1 MKILHTS
8 DWHLGRPL
16 YGRKRYDEFT
26 AFLDWL
32 AATIEQEQVNALIV
46 AGDVFDNTTPSN
58 RAQELYYGF
67 LYRISQL
74 ACCRHVIIVA
84 GNHDSPSFLDAPKP
98 LLKVLNVH
106 VVGDLPADP
115 ADEVII
121 LRDAQGEPEAI
132 VCAVPYLHD
141 RDLRTVEAGES
152 IEAKNAKLAEGI
164 RQHYDTVCQIAEP
177 LRREAGAIPIIATGH
192 LFTAGG
198 ATVEGDGVRELYVG
212 SLAHVEAGIF
222 PPAIDYLA
230 LGHLHVPQQVGST
243 PTRRYSGSPIPMGY
257 GEARQQKIVLL
268 AEFTGRQTTVQELPV
283 PCFQK
288 LERIQGSLESILDQ
302 IAALRRATSI
312 AWLEVE
318 YTGTAPV
325 PDLREQIDAALQDS
339 RMECHRIRNQ
349 QVTAQALT
357 SISASETLDE
367 LDPSEVF
374 DRCLDASQITEA
386 ERPELVAAYTEILKA
401 LQEEDLLAE

>member
-32 AATIEQEQVNALIV
+32 AVTIEQEQVNALII
-46 AGDVFDNTTPSN
+46 AGDIFDNTTPSN

-67 LYRISQL
+67 LHRISQL

-106 VVGDLPADP
+106 VVGDLPEDP
-115 ADEVII
+115 ADEVIV
-121 LRDAQGEPEAI
+121 LRGTKGEPEAI
-132 VCAVPYLHD
+132 ICAVPYLHD
-141 RDLRTVEAGES
+141 RDLRTVEAGET

-164 RQHYDTVCQIAEP
+164 RQHYERVCQIAEP
-177 LRREAGAIPIIATGH
+177 LRQAAGAIPIIATGH

-198 ATVEGDGVRELYVG
+198 TTVEGDGVRELYVG
-212 SLAHVEAGIF
+212 SLAHVEVQIF
-222 PPAIDYLA
+222 PAAIDYLA
-230 LGHLHVPQQVGST
+230 LGHLHVPQIVGLA

-257 GEARQQKIVLL
+257 GEARQQKIILL
-268 AEFTGRQTTVQELPV
+268 ADFTGRQAAVRELPV

-288 LERIQGSLESILDQ
+288 LERIQGPLETILER
-302 IAALRRATSI
+302 IAALRRADST

-318 YTGTAPV
+318 YTGTAPI
-325 PDLREQIDAALQDS
+325 PDLREQIDAALQDT

-349 QVTAQALT
+349 QVTAQAL
-357 SISASETLDE
+357 SGIHEAENLDD

-374 DRCLDASQITEA
+374 DRCLDAGQIQDS
-386 ERPELVAAYTEILKA
+386 ERVELVAAYMEILRS
-401 LQEEDLLAE
+401 LQEADQLAE

>member
-32 AATIEQEQVNALIV
+32 AGVIEQEEVNVLIV
-46 AGDVFDNTTPSN
+46 AGDIFDNTTPSN

-74 ACCRHVIIVA
+74 ESCRHVIIVA
-84 GNHDSPSFLDAPKP
+84 GNHDSTSFLDAPKP

-115 ADEVII
+115 ADEVIV
-121 LRDAQGEPEAI
+121 LRDASGEPEAI

-152 IEAKNAKLAEGI
+152 IEDKNAKLAEGI
-164 RQHYDTVCQIAEP
+164 RQHYETVCQIAEA
-177 LRREAGAIPIIATGH
+177 LRQETSAIPIIATGH

-198 ATVEGDGVRELYVG
+198 TTVDGDGVRELYVG
-212 SLAHVEAGIF
+212 SLAHVEARIF
-222 PPAIDYLA
+222 PAAIDYLA
-230 LGHLHVPQQVGST
+230 LGHLHVPQQVGSS
-243 PTRRYSGSPIPMGY
+243 PNRRYSGSPIAMGY
-257 GEARQQKIVLL
+257 GEARQQKIVLM
-268 AEFTGRQTTVQELPV
+268 AEFAGRQAAVQALPV

-288 LERIQGSLESILDQ
+288 LERIQGSLESIFDQ
-302 IAALRRATSI
+302 IAALRLSDST
-312 AWLEVE
+312 AWIEVE
-318 YTGTAPV
+318 YTGIAPI
-325 PDLREQIDAALQDS
+325 PDLREQIDAALKDT

-349 QVTAQALT
+349 QVTAQVLSSMTEA
-357 SISASETLDE
+357 ENLDD
-367 LDPSEVF
+367 LDPAEVF
-374 DRCLDASQITEA
+374 VRCLDMSQIPDP
-386 ERPELVAAYTEILKA
+386 ERPELIAAYTEILQS
-401 LQEEDLLAE
+401 LQETDLLAE

>member
-16 YGRKRYDEFT
+16 YGRKRYAEFT

-32 AATIEQEQVNALIV
+32 AGVIEQEQVNALVV
-46 AGDVFDNTTPSN
+46 AGDIFDNTTPSN

-67 LYRISQL
+67 LHRISQL

-106 VVGDLPADP
+106 VIGDLPEDP
-115 ADEVII
+115 ADEVIV
-121 LRDAQGEPEAI
+121 LRDARGEPEAI

-141 RDLRTVEAGES
+141 RDLRTVEAGET

-164 RQHYDTVCQIAEP
+164 RQHYEMVCRIAEP

-198 ATVEGDGVRELYVG
+198 TTVEGDGVRELYIG
-212 SLAHVEAGIF
+212 SLAHVEAQIF

-230 LGHLHVPQQVGST
+230 LGHLHVPQTVGAM

-257 GEARQQKIVLL
+257 GEARQHKIVLL
-268 AEFTGRQTTVQELPV
+268 ADFTGHQAAVQELSV
-283 PCFQK
+283 PCFQQ
-288 LERIQGSLESILDQ
+288 LERIQGPLETILDR
-302 IAALRRATSI
+302 IAALRRAEST

-318 YTGTAPV
+318 YIGTVPV

-349 QVTAQALT
+349 QVTAQAL
-357 SISASETLDE
+357 SGISAAENLDE
-367 LDPSEVF
+367 LDPAEVF
-374 DRCLDASQITEA
+374 ERCLDLSQIPDS
-386 ERPELVAAYTEILKA
+386 ERPELVAAYTEILKS
-401 LQEEDLLAE
+401 LQEADLLAE

>member
-16 YGRKRYDEFT
+16 YSRKRYDEFT

-32 AATIEQEQVNALIV
+32 AGVIEREQVNALVV
-46 AGDVFDNTTPSN
+46 AGDIFDNTTPSN

-67 LYRISQL
+67 LHRISQL

-98 LLKVLNVH
+98 LLKVLQVH
-106 VVGDLPADP
+106 VVGDLSADP
-115 ADEVII
+115 ADEVIV

-141 RDLRTVEAGES
+141 RDLRTVEAGET

-164 RQHYDTVCQIAEP
+164 RQHYETVCQIAEP

-198 ATVEGDGVRELYVG
+198 ATVEGDGVRELYIG

-222 PPAIDYLA
+222 PAAIDYLA
-230 LGHLHVPQQVGST
+230 LGHLHVPQTVGSL

-268 AEFTGRQTTVQELPV
+268 AEFTGRNPAIRELPV

-302 IAALRRATSI
+302 IAALRRAAST

-318 YTGTAPV
+318 YTGTAPR
-325 PDLREQIDAALQDS
+325 PDLREQIDAALQGTQ
-339 RMECHRIRNQ
+339 MECHRVRNQ
-349 QVTAQALT
+349 QVTAQAL
-357 SISASETLDE
+357 SGISETENLDE
-367 LDPSEVF
+367 LDPAEVF
-374 DRCLDASQITEA
+374 SRCLDAGQIPAE
-386 ERPELVAAYTEILKA
+386 ERPELIAAYAEILKS
-401 LQEEDLLAE
+401 LQETDLLAE